1 LPVFS
6 LHAFGKS
13 ASEKHSRALYPPIT
27 KTPPR
32 IDPINDTSPLI
43 SVKNDTANS
52 RFVILISLV
61 ATIGGSLFGF
71 DSCVINGTVDDLS
84 QWVANFGITLLF
96 LLILTGIGLGLGGTY
111 GIYAFISAFFVL
123 NYTKERK
130 GLELEDMQG

>member
-1 LPVFS
+1 MFS
-6 LHAFGKS
+6 LYAFGKS

-71 DSCVINGTVDDLS
+71 DSGVINGAVDGLS
-84 QWVANFGITLLF
+84 KWVANFGITMLF
-96 LLILTGIGLGLGGTY
+96 SLILTGIGLGGTY

-123 NYTKERK
+123 KYTKEKK